1 MKPRLLRLSYFA
13 WVLAPMVMFGIYQ
26 LYGLPHAIWT
36 YEFQGTHADW
46 SSRWYTRCTFI
57 GPYGEFTTYPAHGKC
72 GWVAFFKEKGA
83 GQ

>member
-1 MKPRLLRLSYFA
+1 MKPRLLRLSYFV
-13 WVLAPMVMFGIYQ
+13 WVLAPMAMFGIYQ

-57 GPYGEFTTYPAHGKC
+57 GPYGEFTTFPVNGKC

-83 GQ
+83 DQ